1 MGCDIHTF
9 ALRKTET
16 TWYLV
21 TKDRDLRCEWQ
32 ETEFLGWRSYGM
44 FSFLTNGV
52 VRNYSELPETKRLT
66 FTQDAFIEENLAK
79 AADADYGGGHTPRIL
94 ELKTLLEFDYDQ
106 IMVDK
111 RAGDNTVQ
119 TYREFLGQ
127 CFFDDLEEMKRKGV
141 THFAFYFDN

>member
-9 ALRKTET
+9 ALRKTNE

-21 TKDRDLRCEWQ
+21 TKDRDLSNKFAEK
-32 ETEFLGWRSYGM
+32 TFLSWRSYGM

-52 VRNYSELPETKRLT
+52 IRNCSELPEVERLT
-66 FTQDAFIEENLAK
+66 YVTDPFVTTELSK
-79 AADADYGGGHTPRIL
+79 AADADCYGGHTPRVL

-111 RAGDNTVQ
+111 RSGDNTVQ

-127 CFFDDLEEMKRKGV
+127 CFFDDLEEMKRKSV